1 MIADMVP
8 APKLKSEFNKHLRSI
23 FLTPEISKFAYDF
36 IVALHVG
43 PAVLEVID
51 PNQCRGIPASS
62 TLHALTSMLHTR
74 LQATDGSGAAVRVI
88 LFDCRKAFDL
98 IYHTLLVRRGFG
110 LSIPRAVAFWV
121 ADFVTHR

>member
-1 MIADMVP
+1 
-8 APKLKSEFNKHLRSI
+8 
-23 FLTPEISKFAYDF
+23 
-36 IVALHVG
+36 
-43 PAVLEVID
+43 
-51 PNQCRGIPASS
+51 
-62 TLHALTSMLHTR
+62 MLHTR

-98 IYHTLLVRRGFG
+98 IYHTLLVRKGFG